1 MKAAE
6 VKEAFKVF
14 QDAVAAED
22 VEATKA
28 AIEVLDKAINAKP
41 PVIIKLTAVEYGEML
56 KRLEWLDCLEAA
68 GVDNWVGI
76 EEAIR
81 IKRESVDV

>member
-14 QDAVAAED
+14 QDAIAAED

-28 AIEVLDKAINAKP
+28 AIEVLDKVINAKP
-41 PVIIKLTAVEYGEML
+41 PVFVKVPEAEYQEMQR
-56 KRLEWLDCLEAA
+56 RLNWLDCLEAA

-81 IKRESVDV
+81 IKRESND